1 MKLNKMASE
10 QVTIEQAEN
19 EIMLMGYEIRFWKN
33 KAMRSEQQRDR
44 TLKEKLVLESK
55 LEKFNGITDEM
66 IERLKLEMKKEELT
80 SLKLKAKALVN
91 ISVWMKITREEE
103 TIPDL
108 DEKIRYWI
116 TVIKTPCVEEDDQEN
131 SEDN

>member
-1 MKLNKMASE
+1 MATD
-10 QVTIEQAEN
+10 QVTLKQAEN

-33 KAMRSEQQRDR
+33 KAMRSEQQRDHAM
-44 TLKEKLVLESK
+44 KEKAVLESR
-55 LEKFNGITDEM
+55 LEKFDGITDEM
-66 IERLKLEMKKEELT
+66 IEHLKLEMKKEELA

-131 SEDN
+131 SEGN

>member
-1 MKLNKMASE
+1 MDMEEDIAN
-10 QVTIEQAEN
+10 AEN

-33 KAMRSEQQRDR
+33 KAIRSEQQRDQAI
-44 TLKEKLVLESK
+44 KEKALLEER
-55 LEKFNGITDEM
+55 LEKFKGVTDEM
-66 IERLKLEMKKEELT
+66 IERVKLEMKKEELNT
-80 SLKLKAKALVN
+80 LRLKAKSLVN
-91 ISVWMKITREEE
+91 ISVWMKASREEE

-116 TVIKTPCVEEDDQEN
+116 KTPCVEEDQEN